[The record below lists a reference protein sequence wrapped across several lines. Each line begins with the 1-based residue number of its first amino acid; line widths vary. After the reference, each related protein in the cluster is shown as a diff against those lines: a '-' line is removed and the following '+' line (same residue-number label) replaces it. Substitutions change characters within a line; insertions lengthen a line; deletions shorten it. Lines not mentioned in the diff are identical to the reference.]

1 MTTITTKPL
10 PKRVSHTPKGQLARE
25 RVLHAAEK
33 LFAKHGFHGT
43 SLRDVAAAAKQPLA
57 SIVYHFAKK
66 EELYAAVLGAIGDQI
81 ERALVASLA
90 DERTSRV
97 DAIARGLVRWSA
109 DRPDRVRLLLRE
121 LLDNPARVA
130 RASKLPLAPVL
141 IRLSAAVAADM
152 DAGRIPKTTPE
163 IAVLHLVGAVSYFV
177 VARPTVSRIV
187 GPTRARVLDAAWE
200 DEALAFARRTL
211 GAVEEE
217 NRHGSSDRDP
227 TRETRPRARREP
239 DH

>member
-1 MTTITTKPL
+1 MTTTSANKRDVPA
-10 PKRVSHTPKGQLARE
+10 KRVSHTPKGQAARE
-25 RVLHAAEK
+25 RVVIAAEK

-66 EELYAAVLGAIGDQI
+66 EDLYAAVLGAIGDQI
-81 ERALVASLA
+81 ERALASALEN
-90 DERTSRV
+90 ERVDRV

-141 IRLSAAVAADM
+141 TRLSKAVAADIE
-152 DAGRIPKTTPE
+152 AGRIAAVTPE

-177 VARPTVSRIV
+177 VARPTVFRIV
-187 GPTRARVLDAAWE
+187 GPARARVLDAAWE
-200 DEALAFARRTL
+200 EEAFAFARRTL
-211 GAVEEE
+211 GRADQGEPRWIE
-217 NRHGSSDRDP
+217 RPKPGS
-227 TRETRPRARREP
+227 
-239 DH
+239 